1 MRVYIRPRFSYGR
14 CVNPLH
20 TELANLEAY
29 PQRIQIIG
37 LHLSLYISTL
47 IGCVARVQELSGS
60 RMTVFFMALSGRVI
74 ECVCFTFDLGAS

>member
-1 MRVYIRPRFSYGR
+1 MCTQTRLSHGR
-14 CVNPLH
+14 CANPLL

-37 LHLSLYISTL
+37 LHLSFYISML
-47 IGCVARVQELSGS
+47 IGCVARVQGLSGS

-74 ECVCFTFDLGAS
+74 ACVYFTFGLGVS